1 MTIPAPHFS
10 WVEEIS
16 TGQIADASDAGA
28 VMRGRTRE
36 GNIRRFHLQWT
47 AATQTEKNQMAAE
60 WAATKGAAGTTTY
73 TAAPIGEGS
82 AVTVR
87 ILSFTA
93 SMTGH
98 LWRMAAVLEEV
109 FTPY

>member
-1 MTIPAPHFS
+1 VTIPAPHFS

-16 TGQIADASDAGA
+16 TGQIADSPDAGA

-36 GNIRRFHLQWT
+36 GNVRRFHLRWT
-47 AATQTEKNQMAAE
+47 AATQTEKDQMAAE
-60 WAATKGAAGTTTY
+60 WAATYGPAGTTTY
-73 TAAPIGEGS
+73 TPAPIGEGS
-82 AVTVR
+82 PVTVR

-98 LWRMAAVLEEV
+98 LWRMDATLEEE